1 MTKEEVKNRHS
12 FRIRYPEYAALIEA
26 PENVPRWI
34 AYLEGIA
41 GLVRDEGGT
50 YLKMLENIDPDSDDT
65 LFCDL
70 LHPNET
76 SAKLMATCISD
87 WADGIR

>member
-1 MTKEEVKNRHS
+1 M
-12 FRIRYPEYAALIEA
+12 
-26 PENVPRWI
+26 
-34 AYLEGIA
+34 
-41 GLVRDEGGT
+41 VREEGGT
-50 YLKMLENIDPDSDDT
+50 YLEMSGNIDSDSDDT

-76 SAKLMATCISD
+76 SAKLIATCISD

>member
-1 MTKEEVKNRHS
+1 MTKEEVREEG
-12 FRIRYPEYAALIEA
+12 RT
-26 PENVPRWI
+26 
-34 AYLEGIA
+34 YLEMS
-41 GLVRDEGGT
+41 E
-50 YLKMLENIDPDSDDT
+50 EIDPDSDDT

-76 SAKLMATCISD
+76 SAKLMVTCISD